1 MSVTLDKKTLEE
13 IIKSAMQ
20 SAVTTIQ
27 QQQTSPYEVIEE
39 PEAIEEEIESV
50 KYDDLISVPNDI
62 SSMKSLQPFKTE
74 TLLDELFLHPDG
86 TPLDGIPIV
95 SQLGITG
102 LAGSGK
108 SILIEEI
115 AVRCANRGDNVLLV
129 SSEDVFQANTPRFD
143 LQSRMMQK
151 AQILKLNWDTIKQHL
166 WVLDCVNHPELREWK
181 SFADVYRYVITT
193 KKIVLALI
201 DSVTMLEDYR
211 GRLKYRLMEL
221 SRFNQVNGVTALYVN
236 QRATE
241 DFDKYA
247 MAGGMGL
254 PHTLDGTILI
264 DYGRAYYRDQ
274 QEQLNAKRG
283 DLVRFVRV
291 MDCRLCGF
299 IRHRIPVVITK
310 DGFLRKQQNE

>member
-1 MSVTLDKKTLEE
+1 MSVTIDKKTLEE
-13 IIKSAMQ
+13 ILKSAMQ
-20 SAVTTIQ
+20 SVATTLQ

-39 PEAIEEEIESV
+39 PVETEEETESV
-50 KYDDLISVPNDI
+50 KYDELITVPSDI
-62 SSMKSLQPFKTE
+62 SSMKTLQPFKTE
-74 TLLDELFLHPDG
+74 TLLDTLFLHPDG

-95 SQLGITG
+95 AQLGITG

-115 AVRCANRGDNVLLV
+115 AVRCANRGENVLLV
-129 SSEDVFQANTPRFD
+129 SSEDVFQADTPRFD

-151 AQILKLNWDTIKQHL
+151 AQILKLDWNTIKEHL
-166 WVLDCVNHPELREWK
+166 WVLDCVEHPELREWK
-181 SFADVYRYVITT
+181 SFADVYRYVITSKNIT
-193 KKIVLALI
+193 LALI

-221 SRFNQVNGVTALYVN
+221 SRFNQVKGVTALYVN

-254 PHTLDGTILI
+254 PHTLDGTILV
-264 DYGRAYYRDQ
+264 DYGRAYYKDQ
-274 QEQLNAKRG
+274 QQQLNASRG

-299 IRHRIPVVITK
+299 IRERIPVVITS
-310 DGFLRKQQNE
+310 DGFLRRKE